1 MKISVK
7 LTHHQLRS
15 NPRGASCELDADPAG
30 VVSRKTKCAV
40 TSAAA
45 SSTTHVAADT

>member
-7 LTHHQLRS
+7 LAHHQLRS
-15 NPRGASCELDADPAG
+15 SPRGASCELGADPAG
-30 VVSRKTKCAV
+30 VVSRKMKCAV

-45 SSTTHVAADT
+45 SSTAQVAAGM